1 MSRAG
6 GGGPFR
12 EPGVIPPLHVPRQS
26 APADPSDLAM
36 AYLNA
41 LRRQRIAAADLKAAK
56 ANVDA
61 ANKEVEAAETALKTA
76 VAEEDN
82 S

>member
-1 MSRAG
+1 MT
-6 GGGPFR
+6 GGPYR
-12 EPGVIPPLHVPRQS
+12 KQGNQSLPEQPPS
-26 APADPSDLAM
+26 ADPSDLAM

-56 ANVDA
+56 TGKDLAD
-61 ANKEVEAAETALKTA
+61 KEVEAAEAALKTA

>member
-12 EPGVIPPLHVPRQS
+12 EPGVLSTPPSS
-26 APADPSDLAM
+26 ANAADFAI

-41 LRRQRIAAADLKAAK
+41 LRRQRIAAADLKVAK
-56 ANVDA
+56 TNVDA
-61 ANKEVEAAETALKTA
+61 ANKEVEAAEAALKTA

>member
-1 MSRAG
+1 MT
-6 GGGPFR
+6 GGPFR
-12 EPGVIPPLHVPRQS
+12 KPGIIPPLHVSGQP
-26 APADPSDLAM
+26 APAEDPSDLAV

-41 LRRQRIAAADLKAAK
+41 LRRQRLAAADLKAAK
-56 ANVDA
+56 TNVDA
-61 ANKEVEAAETALKTA
+61 ANKEVEAAEAALKTA